1 MHDEPIPAGLKH
13 GLGLLRVGRLDE
25 AILAFSE
32 GLDSAPQAASLWL
45 ALGLARHRRGE
56 ASEADR
62 CLAHARQL
70 EPGWVPAASAQPL
83 VDQLTAALQA
93 ALASTDTVLPVAP
106 ELQAGVVQA
115 RPLERLL
122 RDNEAL
128 HDGLAACE
136 MPPAPEPLRRA
147 SQHPVT
153 VEACSRAAEALSA
166 LASARGTTTPEAL
179 QHLLGRA
186 ERQCSRL
193 QDSPDSHEH
202 GVALLQMQLLRTQ
215 LLRLETPAIEGR
227 APAGIPRLVHLV
239 KTDGQPGDLPLL
251 QYLCYRSVLQHCSDY
266 RIVLHAPVRPAGP
279 RWERLLPHLEIDL
292 ALPPQRLG
300 PHPLRLAAHQSDVW
314 RAEQLF
320 RLGGFYFDWDLL
332 LLCAPE
338 AYRTP
343 FCVMAL
349 EQKEAGYREVLGV
362 SMIGAQPGSV
372 FLQEWLR
379 RMPEAFQPGH
389 YVAHSTLL
397 AHALALQHPGL
408 VRLLDSR
415 SFYHPGWTRQAM
427 AWLFEPR
434 HALSQEALDRY
445 VAAAGGI
452 HLFCS
457 HENFLRYA
465 GAVTEKDIERG
476 RFNLARLLRPYL

>member
-1 MHDEPIPAGLKH
+1 MPNEPIRIRLNQGLV
-13 GLGLLRVGRLDE
+13 LLQSGKLDE
-25 AILAFSE
+25 AILAFSA
-32 GLDSAPQAASLWL
+32 GLDTAPQEAALWL
-45 ALGLARHRRGE
+45 ALGLARHQRGE
-56 ASEADR
+56 VTEADR
-62 CLAHARQL
+62 CLALAGQL
-70 EPGWVPAASAQPL
+70 QPSCIVAAPGQPL
-83 VDQLTAALQA
+83 LHRLTASLQA
-93 ALASTDTVLPVAP
+93 ALASMGLLASAPVQTPTDAI
-106 ELQAGVVQA
+106 AD

-122 RDNEAL
+122 RDNETL
-128 HDGLAACE
+128 HDGFAACNVQQGLVQ
-136 MPPAPEPLRRA
+136 LRTTSRL
-147 SQHPVT
+147 PVT
-153 VEACSRAAEALSA
+153 LQTCRQVDEALLT
-166 LASARGTTTPEAL
+166 LAPLLEAAAPDELQRAL
-179 QHLLGRA
+179 QHA
-186 ERQCSRL
+186 ELDCSRH
-193 QDSPDSHEH
+193 QVSPDSHAH
-202 GVALLQMQLLRTQ
+202 GVALLRVQLLRAR
-215 LLRLETPAIEGR
+215 LLALQS
-227 APAGIPRLVHLV
+227 PAGDDRAAVEIPRLVHLI

-251 QYLCYRSVLQHCSDY
+251 QYLCYRSVLQHCSAY

-279 RWERLLPHLEIDL
+279 RWEKLLPQMEIDL
-292 ALPPQRLG
+292 AMPPQHLG

-314 RAEQLF
+314 RAEQLL

-332 LLCAPE
+332 LLRPPDL
-338 AYRTP
+338 YRKA

-379 RMPEAFQPGH
+379 RMPEAFRPGH

-397 AHALALQHPGL
+397 AHALALQHSGL

-434 HALSQEALDRY
+434 HVLSQDALDRY

-465 GAVTEKDIERG
+465 EAVTERDIERG
-476 RFNLARLLRPYL
+476 QFNLARLLRPYL